1 MKGKVKENILAI
13 AIAII
18 LVLFI
23 GYGINVIYAPPER
36 TDYCKEEYK
45 DIQTKEGC
53 EQEGGKWTYYQE
65 DGVKPVEGNRTGWC
79 NQFYECEKEYD
90 AVRDIYERNVFII
103 SLVIGIIA
111 IIVGGVVLASESVGA
126 GILGGGVL
134 IAIYG
139 TLRYWGDMSKYIRII
154 ILGIVLFVL
163 IWIGYKKIEKN
174 IKKK

>member
-18 LVLFI
+18 LVLFV
-23 GYGINVIYAPPER
+23 GYGINVFYTQPER
-36 TDYCKEEYK
+36 SDFCKKEFK
-45 DIQTKEGC
+45 DIQTEEKC
-53 EQEGGKWTYYQE
+53 NQEEGKWTYYKE
-65 DGVKPVEGNRTGWC
+65 EIARPLEGNRTGWC

-90 AVRDIYERNVFII
+90 GVRDVYGRNVFVM

-111 IIVGGVVLASESVGA
+111 IILGGVVLASESVGA

-134 IAIYG
+134 ITIYG
-139 TLRYWGDMSKYIRII
+139 TLRFWGDMSKYIRII

-163 IWIGYKKIEKN
+163 IWIGYKKIENN